1 MNMDS
6 FGVVQMAAAAGRE
19 FSRLRAAHSHPSAR
33 TAQAENIPGADL
45 VWEGT
50 GDV

>member
-6 FGVVQMAAAAGRE
+6 FGVVQMVAATGRE
-19 FSRLRAAHSHPSAR
+19 LSRLRAAHSHTSAR
-33 TAQAENIPGADL
+33 IAQAENIRGADL

-50 GDV
+50 SDA